1 MNLNE
6 LIKQYSLLENDE
18 GELCEN
24 WQEKMDA
31 LGDTINA
38 KLEGACALVLAF
50 EQRADAVDAEIE
62 RLKRL
67 KVHCEGRAKGL
78 KNWLA
83 YCLSGQKTEAGS
95 YRISFRKTEAVEV
108 IDESLIPE
116 AYMRVKVVETKS
128 PAKDDIK
135 ADLKAGAEIPGVAL
149 RHNISTII
157 K

>member
-18 GELCEN
+18 GELCED

-38 KLEGACALVLAF
+38 KLEGSCALVLAF
-50 EQRADAVDAEIE
+50 EQRAEAVDAEIE

-67 KVHCEGRAKGL
+67 KAHCETRARGL

-95 YRISFRKTEAVEV
+95 YRISFRKTEAVEIV
-108 IDESLIPE
+108 DESLIPE
-116 AYMRVKVVETKS
+116 AYIRTRVVETRS
-128 PAKDDIK
+128 PAKDEIK
-135 ADLKAGAEIPGVAL
+135 ADLRAGAEIPGAVL
-149 RHNISTII
+149 RQNISTII